1 MDGGVGQPALLQ
13 DLGVALGGVLH
24 GDDDFLGAHQQI
36 HGAAHT
42 GHLLAG
48 DNPVGQGALLVYLQA
63 AQNGGVYMAAA
74 DKAEGGG
81 GVDVAA
87 EGSGL
92 GGLSAGVGLIA
103 GVGLLGR
110 GLGSGADDAVLRLE
124 NHMHPLRQVGGYQGG
139 QADAQVDHVAVLQ
152 LLGDALGN
160 KALDLRLFHYAFP
173 PSTM

>member
-1 MDGGVGQPALLQ
+1 
-13 DLGVALGGVLH
+13 
-24 GDDDFLGAHQQI
+24 
-36 HGAAHT
+36 
-42 GHLLAG
+42 
-48 DNPVGQGALLVYLQA
+48 
-63 AQNGGVYMAAA
+63 MAAA

-110 GLGSGADDAVLRLE
+110 GLGSGADDAVLGLE
-124 NHMHPLRQVGGYQGG
+124 NHMYPLRQVGGYQGG

>member
-1 MDGGVGQPALLQ
+1 MHHTNFIRNDDVSICACQNIFDCISRRNFAENETFRCDFKITSFSNDICDALIACQRQCTFLKN
-13 DLGVALGGVLH
+13 LGLTVLLAVISCNDNLLDT
-24 GDDDFLGAHQQI
+24 GTEI

-87 EGSGL
+87 KGSGL
-92 GGLSAGVGLIA
+92 GGCPPAS
-103 GVGLLGR
+103 
-110 GLGSGADDAVLRLE
+110 VL
-124 NHMHPLRQVGGYQGG
+124 
-139 QADAQVDHVAVLQ
+139 
-152 LLGDALGN
+152 
-160 KALDLRLFHYAFP
+160 
-173 PSTM
+173 